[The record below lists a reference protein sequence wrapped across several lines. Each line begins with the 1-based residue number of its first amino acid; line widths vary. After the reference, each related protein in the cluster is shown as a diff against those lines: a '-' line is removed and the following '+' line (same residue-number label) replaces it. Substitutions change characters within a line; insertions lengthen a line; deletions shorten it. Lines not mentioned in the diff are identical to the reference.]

1 MFHAHRDCNASF
13 YIRVYVELKSGCQ
26 FSIRF
31 LCYQFAIDIYQRS
44 IIPCKCIRQYTEY
57 SFRYVYI
64 FNPYFSDMIKIASLY
79 CFILAKSAYH
89 SADQIKRGRNRFR
102 ADMVWCLN
110 APFQFTQ
117 TVGEMQIVCNNDT
130 DTLTLLIL
138 NHRHTVITENLKE

>member
-1 MFHAHRDCNASF
+1 
-13 YIRVYVELKSGCQ
+13 
-26 FSIRF
+26 
-31 LCYQFAIDIYQRS
+31 
-44 IIPCKCIRQYTEY
+44 
-57 SFRYVYI
+57 
-64 FNPYFSDMIKIASLY
+64 MIKIASLY

-138 NHRHTVITENLKE
+138 NHRHTAITENLKE

>member
-1 MFHAHRDCNASF
+1 MVKFIKSF
-13 YIRVYVELKSGCQ
+13 VVHTKKHTRYAQ
-26 FSIRF
+26 
-31 LCYQFAIDIYQRS
+31 
-44 IIPCKCIRQYTEY
+44 T
-57 SFRYVYI
+57 FRTYLV
-64 FNPYFSDMIKIASLY
+64 FEHLTYFSDKIKIASLY
-79 CFILAKSAYH
+79 CFILAKSTYH

-138 NHRHTVITENLKE
+138 NHRHTAITENLKE